1 MNRLVP
7 VRVNTRFIGF
17 DGLEDHKFREGMSLE
32 EMARAVP
39 NLPAAFWAGD
49 GVIRMDGQTMP
60 REWWAYIRPK
70 VSDEG
75 KQLSVITFHVRPR
88 GSGKTAGIL
97 TTIAG
102 VALIAAGV
110 YFGQGWLINLGIG
123 VTLAGVGMLLAPP
136 PPQQK
141 AGQESRSI
149 QAGISGNPPAP
160 FEWLTRVL
168 GRMVYSPPYLIRPYT
183 TYSRGSITVAGAVG
197 LVGRHAVTSVRI
209 NGALADSMSNL
220 TYQTKTGASGDTAL
234 TVGNK
239 WVWEES
245 PRIRLSNFDLKTD
258 SSQRDELFDQ
268 TTPANSY
275 PQYQTFLTRS
285 GDYADKVVIRF
296 LFPQGMSA
304 DTDTNVASVIPIRVE
319 FRRRGSSTWIL
330 GPEFHF
336 YDENKGKAEL
346 RQNLTFL
353 WQADTT
359 GRLASVNN
367 DRISYVAYRQGF
379 STVIADAYFSNGSS
393 RYAYHVGR
401 DGDGFYVYLD
411 PATFPK
417 DHYEFRVKR
426 GLAYRHGL
434 FSSSAYTY
442 NGSTPGLFF
451 DHYFSSGVA
460 KVRVD
465 HEFKIRAEAHVEAF
479 QTWLDEYPLQDALDG
494 GVPLTLIGFEGRD
507 MEINSVSA
515 TFESQVAIWSGGN
528 WNTVTTSRNPAAHY
542 RHVLLDDLNA
552 DPRAAE
558 IVNSGVLEDWY
569 THCATNGYE
578 CNAPVSANEPDV
590 LSMIASAGWAG
601 IRSHEQWEVILERD
615 TSSFSITQLFTPL
628 NSSGYVA
635 SKAFADLPHA
645 LNVEYADEDDDNN
658 LKTLIVYAPGYTS
671 VNATRFETIRM
682 DGITDSN
689 KVAERAINLLRVIY
703 YRQTE
708 RRIDVGVEALVSQR
722 GDVVGLAHDL
732 KDEHV
737 WFGTVK
743 SVLTSGSNVTGIV
756 LNGKALLSQA
766 SPPFGAALRYMSGEI
781 ALKQILASGDSD
793 TLMFATPFAIPAN
806 DVLRKGCLVTVG
818 VLNEE
823 ARRCRV
829 SNIRYKDEFTAT
841 ISLVDEAPEIYTG
854 VFSARGVAAGESGAS
869 GIGGLTA
876 TLTGVGNAAGLSEAL
891 AIGDYLGTTAAVG
904 ASSGIGAAAAVG
916 SSSGIS
922 ASVGSASG
930 VGAASGAGYA
940 EGIASTAGAASG
952 VGSTVAV
959 GTTIDTWGAGSAAGV
974 GTALGISPQGV
985 PSSVFVP
992 KTLLTDTANISAGA
1006 GNYNWTGRDIGTAHA
1021 DRVIIMGVLGGDFGS
1036 AAHVL
1041 TVTPEDG
1048 PDAGTP
1054 IVADFVISNGSSLAN
1069 ILVARVP
1076 TGTTATF
1083 DIDVT
1088 GASMQRA
1095 IIGYGVFYPASDAA
1109 VDSGTGAGSPLSNLA
1124 IEAGGVAVVIG
1135 RVESASVITQ
1145 TGTWNGVDAVVEVAD
1160 TQVESFNVWFGYV
1173 DCTETDATRDFT
1185 LTPTSGTSRYVGAS
1199 FGPPA

>member
-17 DGLEDHKFREGMSLE
+17 DGLEDHNFQEGMSLE

-39 NLPAAFWAGD
+39 SLPEMFWAGD

-60 REWWAYIRPK
+60 REWWRYIRPK

-75 KQLSVITFHVRPR
+75 KQLSVITFHVVPR
-88 GSGKTAGIL
+88 GSGRTAGIL

-110 YFGQGWLINLGIG
+110 YFQQGWLINIGIG
-123 VTLAGVGMLLAPP
+123 VTLSGVGMLLAPP

-141 AGQESRSI
+141 QGEEARAI

-183 TYSRGSITVAGAVG
+183 IYSRNSITVGGAVG
-197 LVGRHAVTSVRI
+197 LVGRHAVTGVRI

-220 TYQTKTGASGDTAL
+220 TYQVKTGASGDTAL
-234 TVGNK
+234 TVGSK
-239 WVWEES
+239 WIWEES

-258 SSQRDELFDQ
+258 SSQRDNLYDQ

-285 GDYADKVVIRF
+285 GEYADKVVIRF

-304 DTDTNVASVIPIRVE
+304 DTDTNVASAIPIRVE

-336 YDENKGKAEL
+336 YDENKGKADL

-353 WQADTT
+353 WEADTV

-367 DRISYVAYRQGF
+367 DRIAYVAYRQGF

-401 DGDGFYVYLD
+401 DEDGYTVYLN
-411 PATFPK
+411 PTTFPK
-417 DHYEFRVKR
+417 DHYEFRIKR
-426 GLAYRHGL
+426 GLAYRQGL

-442 NGSTPGLFF
+442 NGSTPALFF
-451 DHYFSSGVA
+451 EHYVSSGVA
-460 KVRVD
+460 RVRVSE
-465 HEFKIRAEAHVEAF
+465 EFKIRAEAQIEAF
-479 QTWLDEYPLQDALDG
+479 QTWSNEYPLQDALNG

-542 RHVLLDDLNA
+542 RHVLLDSLNA

-569 THCATNGYE
+569 TYCVTKGYE
-578 CNAPVSANEPDV
+578 CNALASANEPDI
-590 LSMIASAGWAG
+590 LAMIASAGWAG
-601 IRSHEQWEVILERD
+601 MRSHEKWEVILERD
-615 TSSFSITQLFTPL
+615 TSSFNVTQLFTPL

-658 LKTLIVYAPGYTS
+658 LKTLIVYAPGYAAS
-671 VNATRFETIRM
+671 NATRFETIRM
-682 DGITDSN
+682 DGITDAN
-689 KVAERAINLLRVIY
+689 KVADRAINLLRVLY

-722 GDVVGLAHDL
+722 GDIVGLGHDL
-732 KDEHV
+732 KDEHI
-737 WFGTVK
+737 WFGTINRVI
-743 SVLTSGSNVTGIV
+743 TSGSNVTGVV
-756 LNGKALLSQA
+756 LNGEALLSLA
-766 SPPFGAALRYMSGEI
+766 SPPFGAAIRYMSGQI
-781 ALKQILASGDSD
+781 VLKPIIASGDSD
-793 TLMFATPFAIPAN
+793 TLMFTTPFAIPAN

-854 VFSARGVAAGESGAS
+854 ILSARGLAEGEAAVDGTGSS
-869 GIGGLTA
+869 TA
-876 TLTGVGNAAGLSEAL
+876 TLTAVGEAAGLSEAL
-891 AIGDYLGTTAAVG
+891 GVGDYLGSSPAVG
-904 ASSGIGAAAAVG
+904 AASGIGTASAVG
-916 SSSGIS
+916 EASGTAS
-922 ASVGSASG
+922 AVGSASG
-930 VGAASGAGYA
+930 SSVAEAVGYA
-940 EGIASTAGAASG
+940 EGIAQTVGAAPGSG
-952 VGSTVAV
+952 FAAGV
-959 GTTIDTWGAGSAAGV
+959 GTTIDTWGAGSASAT
-974 GTALGISPQGV
+974 GTATGVSEESV
-985 PSSVFVP
+985 PSTTFVY
-992 KTLLTDTANISAGA
+992 KTTLTDTTNKASGETYTFAGA
-1006 GNYNWTGRDIGTAHA
+1006 DIGTAHA
-1021 DRVIIMGVLGGDFGS
+1021 KRVVILGVVSSNSGT
-1036 AAHVL
+1036 
-1041 TVTPEDG
+1041 TVTVGGVSATLVDS
-1048 PDAGTP
+1048 AGSMRLFRASVPSGATAD
-1054 IVADFVISNGSSLAN
+1054 IVVNPA
-1069 ILVARVP
+1069 
-1076 TGTTATF
+1076 AT
-1083 DIDVT
+1083 
-1088 GASMQRA
+1088 
-1095 IIGYGVFYPASDAA
+1095 IGRMAVSYGVFYPSSATPLGADGGTA
-1109 VDSGTGAGSPLSNLA
+1109 SGTGNVAHSINASVQEIGGIIVAYGGHQASLGTFTWTWGGADA
-1124 IEAGGVAVVIG
+1124 ITEHVDAQI
-1135 RVESASVITQ
+1135 ESASSYSMASVNLTEDA
-1145 TGTWNGVDAVVEVAD
+1145 TNTLTMAYTASATKAMVYGTW
-1160 TQVESFNVWFGYV
+1160 
-1173 DCTETDATRDFT
+1173 
-1185 LTPTSGTSRYVGAS
+1185 GAS
-1199 FGPPA
+1199 A